1 MSVEPRDG
9 RAKGDRAHAQ
19 VPHGAER
26 AHAERP
32 KGTER
37 QAAMAAAL
45 SELLRPIIA
54 GSGHDLESLNVTPA
68 GKRRVVRVVVDADGG
83 VNLDDIATV
92 SRDVSEALDGADD
105 LLGGLPYVLEVTS
118 PGVDRPLTEPR
129 HWRRAAGRLVTVT
142 TTQGQELEGR
152 IISADETGRS
162 ENMVVLDVAGQET
175 GLAFSDLG
183 PGRVQVEFKRVEAT
197 DLEDVGEEPDGH

>member
-1 MSVEPRDG
+1 
-9 RAKGDRAHAQ
+9 
-19 VPHGAER
+19 
-26 AHAERP
+26 
-32 KGTER
+32 
-37 QAAMAAAL
+37 MAAAL
-45 SELLRPIIA
+45 SELLRPIMA
-54 GSGHDLESLNVTPA
+54 GSGHELESLNVTPA

-92 SRDVSEALDGADD
+92 SRDVSEVLDGADD

-129 HWRRAAGRLVTVT
+129 HWRRATGRLVAVT
-142 TTQGQELEGR
+142 TAEGQELEGR
-152 IISADETGRS
+152 VIGADEDK
-162 ENMVVLDVAGQET
+162 VVLDVAGQET

>member
-1 MSVEPRDG
+1 LSVEPRDG
-9 RAKGDRAHAQ
+9 RVKGD
-19 VPHGAER
+19 
-26 AHAERP
+26 
-32 KGTER
+32 R

-129 HWRRAAGRLVTVT
+129 HWRRAAGRLVAVT
-142 TTQGQELEGR
+142 TAEGQELEGR

>member
-1 MSVEPRDG
+1 MSAEPRDG
-9 RAKGDRAHAQ
+9 RVKGDRTH
-19 VPHGAER
+19 P
-26 AHAERP
+26 ERP
-32 KGTER
+32 QGTDR
-37 QAAMAAAL
+37 QAAMAAGLA
-45 SELLRPIIA
+45 ELLRPVIA

-83 VNLDDIATV
+83 VNLDDVATV
-92 SRDVSEALDGADD
+92 SRDVSEALDGADE

-129 HWRRAAGRLVTVT
+129 HWRRAAGRLVAVT
-142 TTQGQELEGR
+142 TTAGLELEGR
-152 IISADETGRS
+152 IISADTDK
-162 ENMVVLDVAGQET
+162 VVLDVTGQQT
-175 GLAFSDLG
+175 GFAFSELG

>member
-1 MSVEPRDG
+1 
-9 RAKGDRAHAQ
+9 
-19 VPHGAER
+19 
-26 AHAERP
+26 
-32 KGTER
+32 
-37 QAAMAAAL
+37 MAAAL

-129 HWRRAAGRLVTVT
+129 HWRRAAGRLVAVT

-152 IISADETGRS
+152 IISADEDK
-162 ENMVVLDVAGQET
+162 VVLDVAGQET

>member
-1 MSVEPRDG
+1 LEVPLSVEPRDG
-9 RAKGDRAHAQ
+9 RVKGDRAHAERPQ
-19 VPHGAER
+19 GTER

-54 GSGHDLESLNVTPA
+54 ESGHDLESLNVTPA

-129 HWRRAAGRLVTVT
+129 HWRRAAGRLVAVT

-152 IISADETGRS
+152 IISADEDK
-162 ENMVVLDVAGQET
+162 VVLDVAGQET